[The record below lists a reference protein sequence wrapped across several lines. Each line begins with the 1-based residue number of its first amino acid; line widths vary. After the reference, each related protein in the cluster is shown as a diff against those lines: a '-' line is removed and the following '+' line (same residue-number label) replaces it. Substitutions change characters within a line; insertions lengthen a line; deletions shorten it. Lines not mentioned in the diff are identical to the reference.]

1 MSLFRRKKECHHCY
15 FFDMA
20 EADVD
25 VFHGT
30 CRLKNKALIENSEK
44 ESCEF
49 HREPTPFLVYV
60 NCHMCGRFKPPEVRK
75 IKDKKWRLVIDL
87 ARCSNCHSILDS
99 GVKPKHPTDEWRDK

>member
-25 VFHGT
+25 VFRGT
-30 CRLKNKALIENSEK
+30 CRLKNNALIENSEK

-49 HREPTPFLVYV
+49 HREPTPWLVYV
-60 NCHMCGRFKPPEVRK
+60 KCQMCGAFRPPETRK
-75 IKDKKWRLVIDL
+75 IRNIAWGLIIDVS
-87 ARCSNCHSILDS
+87 RCSQCKTGIDIAT
-99 GVKPKHPTDEWRDK
+99 KPAHETKPWRDK